1 VPPTRPTLIRESPHS
16 PAGRPGSAPD
26 SDAEPG
32 RSVRLIDGSRLSVDP
47 AASVNERIAAIGE
60 AQRARVSRSQL
71 RDAGL
76 SYSAIDRRAR
86 AGHLICV
93 HPGVYAIGS
102 LAAIAWADETAA
114 LLRCGAHAALTDHS
128 SMTLW
133 EIRDGR
139 ARPIHVTYL
148 GRRHGAEPDGVQI
161 HRSASLTPHQIT
173 VHKGLPVTTPAR
185 ALLDAAATHTDADVA
200 RWATTAL
207 HKRLTTVDAIR
218 RTRDRSGGHPG
229 AATLTRAMQGLNGSG
244 PLEPGG
250 ETELAALL
258 AQTSLP
264 QPIAN
269 THMHGYQCDFYWPQ
283 ARLNV
288 EADSKRFHGTPAQRE
303 RDRKRDA
310 KLAKAGIRVIRFWYS
325 EISQQPY
332 EVIARIT
339 IALGEHAAAASARQR
354 AARSPAR
361 RSARNRPRPT
371 RRSSAAA
378 RGRG

>member
-1 VPPTRPTLIRESPHS
+1 VPPTRPTLRRESSHS

-32 RSVRLIDGSRLSVDP
+32 RSVRLVDGSRLSVDP

-93 HPGVYAIGS
+93 HPGVYAIGT
-102 LAAIAWADETAA
+102 LAEIAWADETAA

-148 GRRHGAEPDGVQI
+148 GRRHGAEPAGVRI
-161 HRSASLTPHQIT
+161 HRSGSLTAHDIT

-185 ALLDAAATHTDADVA
+185 ALLDAAAAHTDADVA
-200 RWATTAL
+200 RWITLAL
-207 HKRLTTVDAIR
+207 HASLTSAR
-218 RTRDRSGGHPG
+218 QLEAACDRAGRHPG
-229 AATLTRAMQGLNGSG
+229 AATLTRAMQGLDGSG

-258 AQTSLP
+258 RQTSLP

-310 KLAKAGIRVIRFWYS
+310 KLATAGIRVIRFWYS
-325 EISQQPY
+325 EINQHPLD
-332 EVIARIT
+332 VIARIT
-339 IALGEHAAAASARQR
+339 IALAEHAAAAA
-354 AARSPAR
+354 
-361 RSARNRPRPT
+361 
-371 RRSSAAA
+371 
-378 RGRG
+378 